1 MSNAHRSVNNRDT
14 GFRRGHRPA
23 GKSPRSY
30 IKPIPD
36 GRNGRVRIMKVT
48 WATWRSKLNRVNAA
62 LKYGIS
68 PVKEMKD
75 MTEGERREIEARYGA
90 KIKRENSP

>member
-1 MSNAHRSVNNRDT
+1 MSNASARVNNRDT

-23 GKSPRSY
+23 GKGPRAY
-30 IKPIPD
+30 IEPISS
-36 GRNGRVRIMKVT
+36 GRDGRVRMAKVT
-48 WATWRSKLNRVNAA
+48 WAMWRSKLNSVNAA
-62 LKYGIS
+62 LKHGTP
-68 PVKEMKD
+68 PVKEIKD